1 MNKWDYIIKKIIIRT
16 RHHDHHCYCHHVIMI
31 IMMIMTRIM
40 RRECTMLREGR
51 SRFFVRSW
59 RGWRNSRSHPTKK
72 HRIYT
77 EYTQKILWRTIGNR
91 QNRMLRIIGW
101 TWSSSSSS
109 SLSVIIII
117 DIIIVIIIT
126 IVFES
131 VNKQNTEIYG
141 ASLWE
146 CGQAKHRDILRGWRF
161 GHSQP
166 TKKHRM
172 YRIYMIYRMYRIYR
186 IYRMYRIPDPKTL
199 FLTEGGAARRGL
211 KAPQVIDYVRKV
223 WNGREDLQK
232 LS

>member
-31 IMMIMTRIM
+31 IMMIMTRITK
-40 RRECTMLREGR
+40 RECTMLREGR

-131 VNKQNTEIYG
+131 VNKQNTEIYCG
-141 ASLWE
+141 DGGLDTRNQPKNTE
-146 CGQAKHRDILRGWRF
+146 CTEYTEYTECTEYTEYTECTEYTEYTECTGCVYVTTLK
-161 GHSQP
+161 
-166 TKKHRM
+166 T
-172 YRIYMIYRMYRIYR
+172 
-186 IYRMYRIPDPKTL
+186 PKLL
-199 FLTEGGAARRGL
+199 FLF
-211 KAPQVIDYVRKV
+211 VFVCF
-223 WNGREDLQK
+223 
-232 LS
+232 